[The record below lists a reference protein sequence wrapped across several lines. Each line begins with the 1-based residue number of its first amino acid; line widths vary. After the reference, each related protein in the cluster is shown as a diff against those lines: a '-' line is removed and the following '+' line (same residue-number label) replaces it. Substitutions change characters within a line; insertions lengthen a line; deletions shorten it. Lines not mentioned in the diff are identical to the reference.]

1 MSEQGT
7 CPRGDLCSF
16 AHNIRELRA
25 TVQSSQKSSFG
36 GQNNSFGGQNNSFG
50 GQNNTFD
57 GQNNGFGN
65 RFGGSAGSGPG
76 SSLGSA
82 FGGLKRKQEFGSYQ
96 QTVKN
101 SNFCFFYF
109 LVGFHLQGANLK
121 YSGDPKTGR
130 VRFLNG

>member
-96 QTVKN
+96 QTVK
-101 SNFCFFYF
+101 
-109 LVGFHLQGANLK
+109 K
-121 YSGDPKTGR
+121 
-130 VRFLNG
+130 